1 MENLSNDID
10 LKKTARI
17 AGLLYLIIIITAGFA
32 EGAVRA
38 EILVPGDAVA
48 TASNIRGAEA
58 LFRLGFASDLLAFLA
73 DTAVSILLYLLLRPV
88 SRSVALIAASFRL
101 LAHPAIGAV
110 NLLNHFAPILLLNG
124 VYSETLGGAQ
134 VEALSLFFL
143 EAHGMGYLIA
153 GAFFGAHCLLLGWL
167 LFNSPLFPRILG
179 ILMAVAAVGYLIE
192 SFGTALAP
200 QYGAIYG
207 WIVLV
212 PAVAAELSL
221 CLWLLI
227 KGVRTVPTAG

>member
-1 MENLSNDID
+1 MEHVVDQID
-10 LKKTARI
+10 AKKSARLT
-17 AGLLYLIIIITAGFA
+17 GLLYLIIIITAGFA

-38 EILVPGDAVA
+38 EFLVPGDGAA
-48 TASNIRGAEA
+48 TAGNIVAGET

-73 DTAVSILLYLLLRPV
+73 DTAVSILLYLLLKPV

-124 VYSETLGGAQ
+124 AYAETLGTAE

-143 EAHGMGYLIA
+143 EAHGIGYLIA
-153 GAFFGAHCLLLGWL
+153 GAFFGVHCLLLGWL
-167 LFNSPLFPRILG
+167 LFNSPLFPKLLG
-179 ILMAVAAVGYLIE
+179 LLMGVASVGYLIE
-192 SFGTALAP
+192 SFGTVVAP
-200 QYGAIYG
+200 RYESVYG

-212 PAVAAELSL
+212 PAVVAELSL
-221 CLWLLI
+221 CLYLLLR
-227 KGVRTVPTAG
+227 GVRPAPAGA